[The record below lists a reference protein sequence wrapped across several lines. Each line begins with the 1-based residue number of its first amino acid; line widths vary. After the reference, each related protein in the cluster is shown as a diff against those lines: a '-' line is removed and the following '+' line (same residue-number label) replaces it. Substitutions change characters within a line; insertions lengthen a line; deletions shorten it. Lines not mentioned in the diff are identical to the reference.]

1 MIPSLSWKNIWRNK
15 VRSLVVIGAMTFG
28 IFGGLFTWAIYVGMT
43 ESRVKEALTKEVSHI
58 QVYDPN
64 YIDNPEIGLTLPDP
78 AGMVSFAEKL
88 PGVGAAASR
97 LKIVAMVNSSAAS
110 SGVNIY
116 GIDPE
121 KEKQV
126 SELYTSV
133 FDSVTLAAKLKLT
146 DPAVI
151 ATYLNDSTGSWF
163 GGSQRNPVVVG
174 ETLARKLKLKIN
186 SKVVLT
192 FQSADGNLTGGS
204 YRVCGIYRIDN
215 TLFEEMNVY
224 VRKPDLAALAMLAP
238 DQAHEV
244 AIYMNDAKLMDAA
257 IQALKTTWPD
267 QEVMS
272 WKILLPDVAMLSD
285 LVEVSLIVIM
295 VIILAALGFGIVN
308 TMLMVV
314 LERVKELGMLMAIG
328 MNKIRVFTMIILESV
343 LLCLTG
349 AGIGMVFGAVI
360 IEIFNRQGIDLS
372 SFAQKGMQAWG
383 FSPMIYPSLSWTWY
397 LLVAVLVVITGL
409 AASAYPAWKA
419 LKLNPA
425 DALRTE

>member
-15 VRSLVVIGAMTFG
+15 VRSLVVIAAMTVG
-28 IFGGLFTWAIYVGMT
+28 IFGGLFTWAIYKGMT
-43 ESRVKEALTKEVSHI
+43 DTRVKEALTKEVAHI
-58 QVYDPN
+58 QIHDAKF
-64 YIDNPEIGLTLPDP
+64 IENPEIGLTLPDP
-78 AGMVSFAEKL
+78 GKMVRFAEGL
-88 PGVGAAASR
+88 AGVQAAVER
-97 LKIVAMVNSSAAS
+97 LKIVAMINSSAAS

-121 KEKQV
+121 KEKRV

-133 FDSVTLAAKLKLT
+133 YDSITLVAKLKLT
-146 DPAVI
+146 DPTLI
-151 ATYLNDSTGSWF
+151 ATYQKDSTGSWF
-163 GGSQRNPVVVG
+163 DSSQRNPIVVG

-224 VRKPDLAALAMLAP
+224 VRKPDLAALAMLSP

-244 AIYMNDAKLMDAA
+244 TIFMKDANLMDAA
-257 IQALKTTWPD
+257 IQSLKKEYPD
-267 QEVMS
+267 LDVMS
-272 WKILLPDVAMLSD
+272 WKILLPDVAMLND

-295 VIILAALGFGIVN
+295 IIILAALGFGIVN

-314 LERVKELGMLMAIG
+314 LERVKELGMLMAVG
-328 MNKIRVFTMIILESV
+328 MSKIRIFTMIILESV
-343 LLCLTG
+343 LLCMTG
-349 AGIGMVFGAVI
+349 AAVGMIFGAIV
-360 IEIFNRQGIDLS
+360 IEIFNKKGIDLS
-372 SFAQKGMQAWG
+372 SFAQKGMEAWG
-383 FSPMIYPSLSWTWY
+383 FNAVMYPTLSWTYY
-397 LLVAVLVVITGL
+397 LLVALLVVITGL